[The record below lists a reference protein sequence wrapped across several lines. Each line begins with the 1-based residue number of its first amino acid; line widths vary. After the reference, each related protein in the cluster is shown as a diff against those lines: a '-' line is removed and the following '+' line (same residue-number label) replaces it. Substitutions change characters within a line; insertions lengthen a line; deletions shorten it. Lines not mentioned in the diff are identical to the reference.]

1 MRDRRAGSGPD
12 PANVAASSPA
22 RRASSGPTAPR
33 TAAPAI
39 APPTV
44 VVYLIGMA
52 AFAVSTWAAV
62 TGRARAWLTIPVDVA
77 VIYLMFAVVVHE
89 AVHGTISARGWVNGL
104 CGRTAWILVWPM
116 SCFSAFGFIH
126 QEHHRYTNDAANDPD
141 AFASQ
146 ARWWQLPFRW
156 MLTDVFYVAYYLDRV
171 RSRPARELAETALM
185 VTLSVT
191 VLAAAAVTGNL
202 WTLAIVF
209 IIPQRIAITVFA
221 WCFDWLPH
229 HGLKDTPARD
239 RYRTTRARIGLEW
252 LFTPLLLS
260 QNYHVVH
267 HLQPWV
273 PWYRYLRTWRENEQ
287 TYLQRG
293 VPVTTIFGRP
303 LTPEQCAERKP
314 RRADRPRP
322 VPRAATGQAVRAST
336 PDDAPAPVVAD
347 EEFDVVVVGS
357 GPAGC
362 TAAILLGRR
371 GLKVA
376 LLESHRGADHYKR
389 LCTHSIRS
397 SVWPTLHRLGL
408 DEALEQRGAVR
419 SREHAWTRHG
429 WVRQTPTARR
439 REPGYNIS
447 RRALDPLL
455 RSTAAGTP
463 GVTLM
468 QGARVIQLSF
478 DHRGRVNGVLADTD
492 GSVRR
497 IGAALVVGADG
508 RTSKVAEL
516 ASLPGRRWRNDRFVY
531 FAEYR
536 NVALPAWCTTALWLM
551 EPDAAYVFANED
563 DITLLVVMP
572 AKDRLPAFSHNRE
585 AAIVAMCADL
595 PDGPDL
601 SAAQRV
607 SDIVGATDYPSITR
621 KRIVAPGVAL
631 IGDAAMVS
639 DPLWGNGCGWA
650 MQSAE
655 WLCDAVADHLMSGTA
670 HSVDTAARR
679 YQRRHRRSLLPR
691 QVMNIDFSRRRR
703 FRLVQR
709 LFFTAAAHDPRVG
722 DAVMAVGS
730 GHNSPL
736 TLARPPL
743 LIRAARA
750 ALDRRSV
757 PTPDGARCAPR
768 RVDIRS

>member
-12 PANVAASSPA
+12 PDNVAASEPA
-22 RRASSGPTAPR
+22 RRSSLGPAAPPV
-33 TAAPAI
+33 AAPAI
-39 APPTV
+39 APPTIAV
-44 VVYLIGMA
+44 HLIGMA
-52 AFAVSTWAAV
+52 AIAVSTWAAV
-62 TGRARAWLTIPVDVA
+62 TGRAPAWFTIPVDVA
-77 VIYLMFAVVVHE
+77 VIFLMFAVVVHE
-89 AVHGTISARGWVNGL
+89 AVHGTLSAQGWVNGV
-104 CGRTAWILVWPM
+104 CGRTAWILVWPL
-116 SCFSAFGFIH
+116 SCFSAFKFIH
-126 QEHHRYTNDAANDPD
+126 HAHHRYTNDPADDPD
-141 AFASQ
+141 AFA
-146 ARWWQLPFRW
+146 AHAPRWQLPLRW
-156 MLTDVFYVAYYLDRV
+156 MLTDVFYMAYYLRRV

-202 WTLAIVF
+202 WTLMIVF
-209 IIPQRIAITVFA
+209 IIPQRIAITGFA

-229 HGLKDTPARD
+229 HGLQDTPARD
-239 RYRTTRARIGLEW
+239 RYRTTRVRVGMEW

-260 QNYHVVH
+260 QNYHAVH

-287 TYLQRG
+287 TFLQRG
-293 VPVTTIFGRP
+293 VPVATIFGRP
-303 LTPEQCAERKP
+303 LTPEQVAERP
-314 RRADRPRP
+314 RLA
-322 VPRAATGQAVRAST
+322 PRAATGRVARPSAPAS
-336 PDDAPAPVVAD
+336 PPGDAPARVVAD
-347 EEFDVVVVGS
+347 EGFDVVVVGS

-362 TAAILLGRR
+362 AAAILLGRR

-376 LLESHRGADHYKR
+376 LLEAHRDAHHYKR

-408 DEALEQRGAVR
+408 DEALQQRGAVR
-419 SREHAWTRHG
+419 SHEQAWTRHG
-429 WVRQTPTARR
+429 WVRQTPAARGR
-439 REPGYNIS
+439 GPGYNIS
-447 RRALDPLL
+447 RRTLDPLL
-455 RSTAAGTP
+455 RSTAAETP

-468 QGARVIQLSF
+468 QGARVTELSF
-478 DHRGRVNGVLADTD
+478 DRRGRVDGVLADVD
-492 GSVRR
+492 GSLRR

-563 DITLLVVMP
+563 DTTLLVAMP

-585 AAIVAMCADL
+585 AAVVAMCAKL

-601 SAAQRV
+601 GAAQRV
-607 SDIVGATDYPSITR
+607 SDVVGTTDYPSITR
-621 KRIVAPGVAL
+621 RRIVAPGVAL

-650 MQSAE
+650 LQSAE
-655 WLCDAVADHLMSGTA
+655 WLCDAVADRLVSGTA
-670 HSVDTAARR
+670 RGVDAAARR

-703 FRLVQR
+703 FRFVQR
-709 LFFTAAAHDPRVG
+709 LFFAAAAHDPRVG

-730 GHNSPL
+730 GHRSPL
-736 TLARPPL
+736 TLASPPL
-743 LIRAARA
+743 LIRAAQA
-750 ALDRRSV
+750 ALAQRSAAAPDRGC
-757 PTPDGARCAPR
+757 PAPQS
-768 RVDIRS
+768 VDIGS